1 MESGREMSRN
11 LNSFDINEFDNWRK
25 GNAVS
30 IAFFE
35 EVDRLLEIERTKM
48 AMGKVIFKDSAEKTL
63 GHSAEASGKCL
74 AFQAVLNMRPYE
86 EPQRQPEPAK
96 DHDVGY

>member
-1 MESGREMSRN
+1 MSRN
-11 LNSFDINEFDNWRK
+11 LNSYDVSEFENWRK

-35 EVDRLLEIERTKM
+35 EVDRLLEIEKTKM
-48 AMGKVIFKDSAEKTL
+48 ATGKVIFKDNAEKTL
-63 GHSAEASGKCL
+63 GHSAEASGKCQ
-74 AFQAVLNMRPYE
+74 AFQAVLDMRPHE
-86 EPQRQPEPAK
+86 PPPQRPEPAK